1 MKQTLRQLIAEGKTK
16 QALDNL
22 RQLNLADADLNAEV
36 VQLSARFSQY
46 ERQQRMGV
54 EDPSVLGIE
63 LRKINSA
70 LLSVIDGLPADD
82 SKADLLLNYTKAAH
96 AAANSSTHAVTAD
109 AKQPFSWTK
118 WTGLTDVKSWIAVLA
133 GLIAI
138 YKFCGNEP
146 TAVGTIKNVS
156 ISVENKERD
165 LIPEL
170 TKAKDAYVIMAV
182 DGGDV
187 KKEVIDDKG
196 KAAFQNVKVGDK
208 VRLKIDFSEPF
219 RPLNPDSVYTI
230 PADGRLTLTA
240 HLQHLNRVFG
250 TVIYRDQP
258 LVGVKVVV
266 GDLSVMTD
274 AAGGYKIQI
283 PEQDQRK
290 EQEVKFLKTGYKMLI
305 KKAFPQTNEPL
316 NIVMEK

>member
-1 MKQTLRQLIAEGKTK
+1 MKQTLRNLIADGKTK
-16 QALDNL
+16 QALDQL
-22 RQLNLADADLNAEV
+22 RQLHLVDTDLNAEV
-36 VQLSARFSQY
+36 VQLAARFSTY
-46 ERQQRMGV
+46 ERQLRMGV

-70 LLSVIDGLPADD
+70 LLSVIDRLPVDA

-96 AAANSSTHAVTAD
+96 AAANPSTHAVTAD
-109 AKQPFSWTK
+109 AKQSFSWTK

-138 YKFCGNEP
+138 YKFCGNEQ
-146 TAVGTIKNVS
+146 TGIGTIKNVS
-156 ISVENKERD
+156 VSVENKERD

-182 DGGDV
+182 EGGDV

-240 HLQHLNRVFG
+240 SLQHLNRVYG
-250 TVIYRDQP
+250 TVLYRDQP
-258 LVGVKVVV
+258 LSGVLVAI
-266 GDLSVMTD
+266 GDLHATTD
-274 AAGGYKIQI
+274 VTGGYKIQI

-290 EQEVKFLKTGYKMLI
+290 EQEVKFLKAGYKMLM

-316 NIVMEK
+316 NVVMEK